1 MRHAVV
7 LLTAAL
13 AVVSTAA
20 CKSGSAR
27 LEGKWRGVRAD
38 GVSIETQAAAN
49 DYATKMEILAKGD
62 TLTVTAPGSKKTGQY
77 SVVKEDSE
85 QLVIATDK
93 ALSGTEKETFTFVDA
108 NTMRWMVA
116 EGKTITFQKQKK

>member
-1 MRHAVV
+1 MTRRAALIAC
-7 LLTAAL
+7 LLTL
-13 AVVSTAA
+13 AA

-38 GVSIETQAAAN
+38 GVSVEAQAAAN

-62 TLTVTAPGSKKTGQY
+62 SLTVVAPGSRKTGNY
-77 SVVKEDSE
+77 KVLKEDSE

-93 ALSGTEKETFTFVDA
+93 TLSGSEK
-108 NTMRWMVA
+108 
-116 EGKTITFQKQKK
+116 

>member
-1 MRHAVV
+1 MTRRAALIAC
-7 LLTAAL
+7 LLTL
-13 AVVSTAA
+13 AA

-38 GVSIETQAAAN
+38 GVSVEAQAAAN

-62 TLTVTAPGSKKTGQY
+62 SLTVVAPGSRKTGNY
-77 SVVKEDSE
+77 KVLKEDSE

-93 ALSGTEKETFTFVDA
+93 TLSGSEKETFTFLDA
-108 NTMRWMVA
+108 STMRWSVA
-116 EGKTITFQKQKK
+116 EGRTITFTKQKK